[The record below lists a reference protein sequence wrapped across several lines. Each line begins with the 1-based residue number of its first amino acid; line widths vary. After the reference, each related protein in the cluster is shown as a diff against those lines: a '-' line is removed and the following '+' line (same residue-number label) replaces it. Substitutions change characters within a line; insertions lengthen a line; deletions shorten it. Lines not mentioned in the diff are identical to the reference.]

1 MQIPQYQVTEQI
13 NDHTVRVDPFM
24 MKQKFYGPDSA
35 QSIPAYKI
43 AQSFETYNPTNGV
56 PNRPLPIEFSFV
68 SAQPQ
73 AQANSAPVAAPLIQ
87 NYGQLANQVPPQQ
100 QLADTYGLPIGNQPQ
115 LQQHL
120 LQQQSMLHNVPVVY
134 NPTYL
139 VTQSNNLL
147 KQHREQ
153 LFKPAPAFLGTINQS
168 PLTDAQ
174 PLQDVN
180 SVASPGQLAEAA
192 HDQQKNEDHAQ
203 QPHSQSQSHTQTHTQ
218 SHTQTQNQALQN
230 SISLRPDFVSN
241 GQQIDNTPSFQRYV
255 ADRPATNG
263 IIVQQPILTES
274 ELNSLLSIGGHDN
287 DGQNRF
293 IASTFYQTQPD
304 PQIEIDNRQRQQFND
319 ITIAKANQEI
329 NQKVNTVEVNTMRTN
344 SRKKTAHQEHQEKLA
359 EQFSNKTP
367 LRIIVPDEE
376 YAKVI
381 QFKFH

>member
-1 MQIPQYQVTEQI
+1 MNNFFQIPQYQVTEQI

-24 MKQKFYGPDSA
+24 MKQKYYGPDSA

-43 AQSFETYNPTNGV
+43 AQSFETFNPTNAA
-56 PNRPLPIEFSFV
+56 PNRPLPIEISFV
-68 SAQPQ
+68 PAQHQ

-100 QLADTYGLPIGNQPQ
+100 QLPDTYGIPIGNQPQ

-147 KQHREQ
+147 KQHREH
-153 LFKPAPAFLGTINQS
+153 LFKPAPAFLGTINQAS
-168 PLTDAQ
+168 LTNTQ

-180 SVASPGQLAEAA
+180 SVASAGQLAEAA
-192 HDQQKNEDHAQ
+192 HDQQKHEDHAQQQ
-203 QPHSQSQSHTQTHTQ
+203 QPHSQSQT
-218 SHTQTQNQALQN
+218 HTQTQTQALQN
-230 SISLRPDFVSN
+230 SISFRPDFVSN

-274 ELNSLLSIGGHDN
+274 ELNSLLSIGGNDN

-293 IASTFYQTQPD
+293 IASTFYQAQPD
-304 PQIEIDNRQRQQFND
+304 PQVEIDNRQRQQFNE
-319 ITIAKANQEI
+319 ITIAKANQEL
-329 NQKVNTVEVNTMRTN
+329 NQKVNTVEVNTVRTN

-381 QFKFH
+381 NFKFH

>member
-1 MQIPQYQVTEQI
+1 MNNFFQIPQYQVTEQI

-24 MKQKFYGPDSA
+24 MKQKLYGPDSA

-43 AQSFETYNPTNGV
+43 AQSFETFNPTNAV
-56 PNRPLPIEFSFV
+56 SNRPLPIEISFV
-68 SAQPQ
+68 PAQPQPQ

-87 NYGQLANQVPPQQ
+87 MANQVPPQQ
-100 QLADTYGLPIGNQPQ
+100 QLPDTYGLPIGNQPQ

-153 LFKPAPAFLGTINQS
+153 LFKPAPAFLGTINQAS
-168 PLTDAQ
+168 LTNTQ

-192 HDQQKNEDHAQ
+192 HDQQKHEDHAQ
-203 QPHSQSQSHTQTHTQ
+203 QSHSQSSQSHTQ
-218 SHTQTQNQALQN
+218 SQTQALHD
-230 SISLRPDFVSN
+230 SISLRPDFVSS

-274 ELNSLLSIGGHDN
+274 ELNSLLSIGGNDN

-293 IASTFYQTQPD
+293 IASTFYQAQPD
-304 PQIEIDNRQRQQFND
+304 PQVEIDNRQRQQFND
-319 ITIAKANQEI
+319 ITIAKANQEL
-329 NQKVNTVEVNTMRTN
+329 NQKVNTVEVNTVRTN

-381 QFKFH
+381 YFKIH